1 VQRRVDSPT
10 AAIPSI
16 CCLADNAAARLRV
29 TSGGILPAVA
39 IRVAFIAAE
48 CEPWAKTGGLAD
60 VVDALARALGQIGG
74 GGVAGVGGRDAGDE
88 LDGLVDVF
96 IPRYRGMREPE
107 GQRGVPLTIP
117 DPLVAGRSIS
127 LRLLVAETHGYRLHL
142 VDHPPAFDRDG
153 MYGTPTTDHPDN
165 AWRFALLNRAALEY
179 LRGAPTRGERAPD
192 VIHIH
197 DWHTGPAAL
206 LRETSMA
213 SDPVVRNAALV
224 LTVHNL
230 AYHGWTAAD
239 RVPDLGLGVGPAAW
253 PTLPGANADGID
265 LLRAAIDLSDL
276 VTTVSPGFAAEALGP
291 EMGMGLDGDLRAK
304 GDRFLGIL
312 NGLDTDLWDPATDAA
327 LPARYSAADRAGKA
341 ACRRGLLAELGMDR
355 DDARPVLSMV
365 GRLDRQKGFDLL
377 AEAAPAL
384 VARGIRL
391 AVLGSGNHEV
401 VAPLRD
407 FAASAAG
414 RGRIA
419 LMERFDRDLAR
430 RLYAGPD
437 GFLMPS
443 RFEPCGTG
451 QMVALRYGTPPIVH
465 AVGGLR
471 DTVIDV
477 DANPST
483 GTGFVFESMTAD
495 ALIDACDRFAR
506 RFTAGGSGWDAL
518 LDRGMAVDFD
528 WRSSS
533 APMYLAAYRRAID
546 ARRDVS

>member
-1 VQRRVDSPT
+1 M
-10 AAIPSI
+10 AM
-16 CCLADNAAARLRV
+16 
-29 TSGGILPAVA
+29 
-39 IRVAFIAAE
+39 RVAFIAAE

-60 VVDALARALGQIGG
+60 VVDALARALGQVGG
-74 GGVAGVGGRDAGDE
+74 GDDG

-96 IPRYRGMREPE
+96 LPRYRGMREPDGLRE
-107 GQRGVPLTIP
+107 VPLTIP
-117 DPLVAGRSIS
+117 DPLAAGGSI
-127 LRLLVAETHGYRLHL
+127 RLQLLIAETHGYRLLL

-165 AWRFALLNRAALEY
+165 AWRFGLLNRAALEY
-179 LRGAPTRGERAPD
+179 LRTAPSRGERAPD

-206 LRETSMA
+206 LRETSMRA
-213 SDPVVRNAALV
+213 DPAVRDAAFV

-230 AYHGWTAAD
+230 AYHGWTPAD
-239 RVPDLGLGVGPAAW
+239 RVPELGLGARRW
-253 PTLPGANADGID
+253 RSLPGANKDGID
-265 LLRAAIDLSDL
+265 LLRSAIELSDL

-291 EMGMGLDGDLRAK
+291 EMGMGLDGALRAK
-304 GDRFLGIL
+304 SDRFLGIL
-312 NGLDTDLWDPATDAA
+312 NGLDTDLWDPATDEA
-327 LPARYSAADRAGKA
+327 LPATYSAADRSGKA
-341 ACRRGLLAELGMDR
+341 ACRRGLLAEVGLDP
-355 DDARPVLSMV
+355 DDPRPVLSMV

-384 VARGIRL
+384 VARGVRL

-401 VAPLRD
+401 VEPLRA
-407 FAASAAG
+407 FAASRAAA
-414 RGRIA
+414 GRIA
-419 LMERFDRDLAR
+419 LIERFDRDLAR
-430 RLYAGPD
+430 RLYAGAD

-483 GTGFVFESMTAD
+483 GTGFVFEGGTAA
-495 ALIDACDRFAR
+495 ALLNACARFERRFAS
-506 RFTAGGSGWDAL
+506 GGPGWELL

-533 APMYLAAYRRAID
+533 APAYLAAYRRAITL
-546 ARRDVS
+546 RREGAD